1 MTVPLAYPRVLP
13 SPTPTLANPRSHARD
28 PACTLSRLRAW
39 GCCRESDDE
48 DDVRNWVDAPGGAGG
63 KVRRGSA
70 DDKGTG
76 KVRFVWSSE
85 LHERFEQAVAKLG
98 VDRAKPQA
106 ISQLMGIE
114 GDNAPTR
121 QNIKSHLQKY
131 RLFVKKRAAQAAGE
145 LPPSTSKG
153 GGGGS
158 GHGPAAAAAAAA
170 ERAAAAASAAPPSE
184 PRPAAVQ

>member
-1 MTVPLAYPRVLP
+1 MLAAVCVIFACAPHTPRVL
-13 SPTPTLANPRSHARD
+13 
-28 PACTLSRLRAW
+28 
-39 GCCRESDDE
+39 CRRREGLSDD
-48 DDVRNWVDAPGGAGG
+48 DDDMGFGSMPGGAGG
-63 KVRRGSA
+63 KVRRGGA

-131 RLFVKKRAAQAAGE
+131 RLFVKKRAAQAAGV

-170 ERAAAAASAAPPSE
+170 ERAAAAASAALPGE
-184 PRPAAVQ
+184 PRPEATQ